1 MALTARYVDISFFSR
16 IPREIPPSAAPA
28 LPIASLN
35 PLTLPSTRSHRF
47 IIARL
52 DEALLPGHESLFED
66 LIRTDSILARV
77 NSLFHPE
84 GLNRLI
90 FTYYSPDSK
99 DVPEMPD
106 NLGDE
111 GKEEKTSDALR
122 ESDVTGYAMAGNVEM
137 GWLLVTQGDDI
148 AVTNRAVFFMKTKA
162 KSGIDPTKSTDS
174 AMTYGVID
182 SPLRNLEVV
191 MRNIYRPLLQVSD
204 NKTWGKAS
212 AEEQVR
218 SRSKS
223 PPQFCLNF
231 VDHRTK
237 PASPPS
243 LCRTNSWLEST
254 TSCTTSRRT

>member
-1 MALTARYVDISFFSR
+1 MALTARYVLCSGRNVES
-16 IPREIPPSAAPA
+16 
-28 LPIASLN
+28 LPNSDTLLSN
-35 PLTLPSTRSHRF
+35 PLPPHTPSPQPPSHRF

-52 DEALLPGHESLFED
+52 DEALLPGHEVLFED
-66 LIRTDSILARV
+66 LIRTDSILSRV

-99 DVPEMPD
+99 DVPELPSGD
-106 NLGDE
+106 HDE
-111 GKEEKTSDALR
+111 GKEEKTSDTLKDT
-122 ESDVTGYAMAGNVEM
+122 DVTGYAMAGNVET

-162 KSGIDPTKSTDS
+162 KSGIDPTKSTDA

-218 SRSKS
+218 LQQRTS
-223 PPQFCLNF
+223 PNLHPHPIL
-231 VDHRTK
+231 TP
-237 PASPPS
+237 PASLAPPKTERTHGRS
-243 LCRTNSWLEST
+243 GQLCAQP
-254 TSCTTSRRT
+254 